1 MYSKVFA
8 FLAFFLL
15 VPILVISQVIEPNKS
30 RSGSIY
36 SGIGFGTPA
45 NLNSTHTDGMGLS
58 GISTFSPFAPSMS
71 NPAHWGMAEFTQA
84 QLSLSMTNFEARDN
98 FSSSSSSKFAF
109 DNFQFVLP
117 ILRNELGASIS
128 FAPVT
133 RSDFARIEQGS
144 FQVLDTADEIEF
156 ASSTIGTGGI
166 NRIEFGLGYQFNSN
180 LSIGYAASAYLLS
193 INEEITTSFS
203 DSQFERANQPSFLN
217 KDLSGAGFGNRFG
230 LSGRFNQ
237 VFGGRDRLN
246 FGTSL
251 NLPVSISADRSIK
264 TFRTVNDIPRR
275 VELNES
281 SANRSGTVKL
291 PLEINSGL
299 TYYLNP
305 YHSMAA
311 EYQYQNWDDTE
322 FSYNLIEQGYYKDR
336 TKVGVG
342 YQYHPFLNQQASGF
356 FSNFRYSLGA
366 TYDNGFLS
374 ISEQD
379 IETVMFHAGIT
390 IPSQRNRS
398 SIDLSFN
405 FGIRGT
411 ESENLV
417 KENIWGFK
425 LSLNLA
431 EIMFVRQRFQ

>member
-8 FLAFFLL
+8 FLAIFLL
-15 VPILVISQVIEPNKS
+15 APFLVISQVIEPNKS

-36 SGIGFGTPA
+36 SGIGFGAPA
-45 NLNSTHTDGMGLS
+45 NLNSPHTDGMGLS
-58 GISTFSPFAPSMS
+58 GISTFSPFAPGMA
-71 NPAHWGMAEFTQA
+71 NPAHWGMAEFTQG
-84 QLSLSMTNFEARDN
+84 QLSLSMTNFDAKDN
-98 FSSSSSSKFAF
+98 FSSATSSKFAF
-109 DNFQFVLP
+109 DNFQFVFP
-117 ILRNELGASIS
+117 ILRNELGASIL
-128 FAPVT
+128 FTPVT

-144 FQVLDTADEIEF
+144 IQIFDTPNEIEF

-166 NRIEFGLGYQFNSN
+166 NRIEFGLGYQMNNN
-180 LSIGYAASAYLLS
+180 LSIGYAASANLLS
-193 INEEITTSFS
+193 MNQEITTSFS
-203 DSQFERANQPSFLN
+203 DPQFERANQPSVLN
-217 KDLSGAGFGNRFG
+217 EDLSGAGFGNRFG

-237 VFGGRDRLN
+237 VFGERDRFN
-246 FGTSL
+246 FGASL
-251 NLPVSISADRSIK
+251 NLPVSISAERSIK
-264 TFRTVNDIPRR
+264 TFRIVNDIPRR

-305 YHSMAA
+305 YHSVAA
-311 EYQYQNWDDTE
+311 EYQYQNWDDAE
-322 FSYNLIEQGYYKDR
+322 FSYNLTEQGYYKDK

-366 TYDNGFLS
+366 TYDNGFLN
-374 ISEQD
+374 ISNRD
-379 IETVMFHAGIT
+379 IETMMFHAGLT